1 MQPPNLTKQLNEL
14 LLLATLREGPAHG
27 YEIALSIQEST
38 QGAFVLQHGTL
49 YPILHRLEKE
59 GLIVGSWEQE
69 PGARRRKCYELTAA
83 GRAHLEGGTDR
94 LEELIRNFLAFLRGT
109 EPGHA

>member
-14 LLLATLREGPAHG
+14 LLLATLRDGPAHG

-38 QGAFVLQHGTL
+38 RGAFVLQHGTL

-59 GLIVGSWEQE
+59 GLIEGQWEQE
-69 PGARRRKCYELTAA
+69 PGARRRKCYRLTSG
-83 GRAHLEGGTDR
+83 GRVHLEGGTDR
-94 LEELIRNFLAFLRGT
+94 LEELLQGFLAFLRGS